1 MMTII
6 KTTEGRRKNRMLDK
20 RMKGILGMGM
30 VCFCL
35 LAGCGEKDASAA
47 ADHVKE
53 DSAKTDAAAETE
65 EKETE
70 ENVKNEQEPAKAEE
84 EESEMAGYVFE
95 SNGVKFTV
103 DMDMSGVLDQLGEPV
118 SSYEQP
124 SCAAQGIAKIYTYPG
139 FEIETYPDGD
149 VDFIACIVLK
159 DDSVATS
166 EGIDLSMTKEDIIA
180 AYGTAYE
187 ASETGMIYE
196 KDGTKLCFIL
206 DGDDISSIEYDSPVL
221 N

>member
-1 MMTII
+1 MRINKI
-6 KTTEGRRKNRMLDK
+6 
-20 RMKGILGMGM
+20 KGILGMSM

-35 LAGCGEKDASAA
+35 LAGCGGKDAAVTADQGKGDSSEVDVA
-47 ADHVKE
+47 ADPIE
-53 DSAKTDAAAETE
+53 EETE
-65 EKETE
+65 ESKQ
-70 ENVKNEQEPAKAEE
+70 NEQEQTT
-84 EESEMAGYVFE
+84 AGYVFE
-95 SNGVKFTV
+95 SNGLTFTV
-103 DMDMSGVLDQLGEPV
+103 DMDMSGILEQLGEPN

-124 SCAAQGIAKIYTYPG
+124 SCAAQGIAKIYTYSG

-149 VDFIACIVLK
+149 KDLIACIVLK

-180 AYGTAYE
+180 AYGSDYE
-187 ASETGMIYE
+187 ESETSMVYE